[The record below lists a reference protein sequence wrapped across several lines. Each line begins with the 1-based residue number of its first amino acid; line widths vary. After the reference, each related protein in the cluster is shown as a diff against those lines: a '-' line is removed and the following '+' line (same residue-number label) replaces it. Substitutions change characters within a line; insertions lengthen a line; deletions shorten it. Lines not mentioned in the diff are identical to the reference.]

1 MFLSI
6 SHHRLYIY
14 EGLNKKTLVSIIVWE
29 SIKEDKWLCLDIVME
44 DAKIGDGTAGGE
56 WPCVPTLD

>member
-29 SIKEDKWLCLDIVME
+29 SIKEDKWLCLDIVIE

-56 WPCVPTLD
+56 